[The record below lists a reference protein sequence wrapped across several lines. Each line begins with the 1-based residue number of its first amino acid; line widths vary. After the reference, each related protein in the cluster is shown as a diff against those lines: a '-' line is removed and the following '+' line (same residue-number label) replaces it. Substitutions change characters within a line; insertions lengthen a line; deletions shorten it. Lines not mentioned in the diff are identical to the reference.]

1 MKISIITT
9 CFNRRATIRGAI
21 ESVLAQDYRDIEYIL
36 VDGASTDGSI
46 DLIKEMIN
54 DKRWKQS
61 FKFIS
66 EPDHGM
72 YEAINKG
79 IRMATGDVIGLVH
92 SDDFLYDTHVISD
105 VAAKM
110 EETGCDFL
118 YGDGVYVDA
127 ENTQKP
133 VRNWIGGSYSRWKV
147 ACGWLP
153 LHPTCYIRREVMERE
168 GLYDESY
175 KIAADSDLLFRYLYI
190 ARLSVTYLK
199 RRIIRMRMGGMSTDS
214 EKRKQMFWE
223 DVRMYRS
230 HGRWGIPT
238 KLMKMSWKVP
248 QFIEAKWM

>member
-1 MKISIITT
+1 
-9 CFNRRATIRGAI
+9 
-21 ESVLAQDYRDIEYIL
+21 
-36 VDGASTDGSI
+36 
-46 DLIKEMIN
+46 
-54 DKRWKQS
+54 
-61 FKFIS
+61 
-66 EPDHGM
+66 
-72 YEAINKG
+72 
-79 IRMATGDVIGLVH
+79 
-92 SDDFLYDTHVISD
+92 
-105 VAAKM
+105 
-110 EETGCDFL
+110 
-118 YGDGVYVDA
+118 
-127 ENTQKP
+127 
-133 VRNWIGGSYSRWKV
+133 
-147 ACGWLP
+147 
-153 LHPTCYIRREVMERE
+153 MERE